1 MGKGLNI
8 HFSEIDVHMANARE
22 KGLNITDHQG
32 NAINTTVRFTSHHQN
47 S

>member
-32 NAINTTVRFTSHHQN
+32 NANQNHGETSPRIH
-47 S
+47 